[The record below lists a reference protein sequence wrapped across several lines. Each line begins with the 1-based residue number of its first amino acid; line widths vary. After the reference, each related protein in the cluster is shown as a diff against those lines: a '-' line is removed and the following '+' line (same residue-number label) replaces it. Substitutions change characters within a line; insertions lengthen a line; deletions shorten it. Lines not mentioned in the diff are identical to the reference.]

1 MQIASMTTRQAAAAL
16 ADAGAPGGRSG
27 EEYLMWCAA
36 LRQERADK
44 HTALMTPG
52 VEQHRAVVRVGAAWV
67 RVLAGRTVDAGV
79 APDFDHVLAGRT
91 VDAVTGLVA
100 AGGLDVRACGTVD
113 AVAGR
118 VAAGGLDIRACG
130 TVDAGVA
137 PGFDRA
143 LAGRTVDA
151 VTGFVAD
158 GRVWRTRTESCSNQ
172 GVTSEFSHQVLLPP
186 PLSATTCQQGYGLRG
201 ANGIGRATQT
211 HTRG

>member
-1 MQIASMTTRQAAAAL
+1 MVGQRHGQRGSQAQPSNLTPGLTMPLMRTATMKSRQAEAAL

-44 HTALMTPG
+44 HTAVITTG

-67 RVLAGRTVDAGV
+67 RVFAGRTVDAGV

-91 VDAVTGLVA
+91 VDAVTG
-100 AGGLDVRACGTVD
+100 
-113 AVAGR
+113 
-118 VAAGGLDIRACG
+118 
-130 TVDAGVA
+130 
-137 PGFDRA
+137 
-143 LAGRTVDA
+143 
-151 VTGFVAD
+151 FVAD
-158 GRVWRTRTESCSNQ
+158 GRVWRTRTDSCSNQ

-186 PLSATTCQQGYGLRG
+186 PLSATTCQQGCGPRG